1 MSSSRNANAPGA
13 AGAAVEDSQ
22 AKIIKSIEDLKRM
35 EEELYSQ
42 LEKSGANE
50 DDIQKQQSIIQR
62 IENVSSI
69 RRDLLNSLT
78 EKYIDVQDNVMSS
91 RNDLVQQTAMV
102 GIVQDELDKANA
114 NIDTIN
120 AEKNNK
126 LRMVELN
133 AYERERYRSY
143 MEIMK
148 IVCVCAA
155 IILILVVLGR
165 KKIIPSENLV
175 FMTVGITFA
184 IGAIMILIRYLDIRR
199 RDNLYFGKYKFP
211 FDPDKFKD
219 SSDAKGDIKVA
230 GAAGCFNENCCT
242 AGQSF
247 DNTLGKC
254 VTSVVTNQ
262 ESFTNPALLSVD
274 STKTVDLN
282 NKNDISAHDPLSKD
296 TFARV

>member
-13 AGAAVEDSQ
+13 AGIAVEQSQ
-22 AKIIKSIEDLKRM
+22 EKIIKSIEDLKRM

-50 DDIQKQQSIIQR
+50 DDIQKQQSIVQR
-62 IENVSSI
+62 IENVSAI

-78 EKYIDVQDNVMSS
+78 DKYVDVQDNVMSS

-114 NIDTIN
+114 NIDTIKS
-120 AEKNNK
+120 EKNNK

-155 IILILVVLGR
+155 IILVLVVLGK
-165 KKIIPSENLV
+165 KKIIPSDNLV

-184 IGAIMILIRYLDIRR
+184 IGFIMVMIRYFDIKR
-199 RDNLYFGKYKFP
+199 RDNLYFGKFKFP

-219 SSDAKGDIKVA
+219 SGDAKGDIKVA
-230 GAAGCFNENCCT
+230 GAAGCFNEDCCT

-247 DNTLGKC
+247 DTTLGKC

-262 ESFTNPALLSVD
+262 ESFTNPSLLTVD
-274 STKTVDLN
+274 STKTVALN

>member
-1 MSSSRNANAPGA
+1 
-13 AGAAVEDSQ
+13 
-22 AKIIKSIEDLKRM
+22 
-35 EEELYSQ
+35 
-42 LEKSGANE
+42 
-50 DDIQKQQSIIQR
+50 
-62 IENVSSI
+62 
-69 RRDLLNSLT
+69 
-78 EKYIDVQDNVMSS
+78 MSS

-114 NIDTIN
+114 NIDTIKT
-120 AEKNNK
+120 EKNNK

-155 IILILVVLGR
+155 IILVLVVLGK
-165 KKIIPSENLV
+165 KKIIPSDNLV

-184 IGAIMILIRYLDIRR
+184 VGFIMVMIRYFDIKR

-230 GAAGCFNENCCT
+230 GAAGCFNEDCCT

-247 DNTLGKC
+247 DTTLGKC

-262 ESFTNPALLSVD
+262 ESFTNPLFYQLKAPKRL
-274 STKTVDLN
+274 
-282 NKNDISAHDPLSKD
+282 I
-296 TFARV
+296 